1 MELGVRA
8 GIDEVSAS
16 GRVNQYERGKHMPD
30 LLTAANLAKVL
41 NVPTAYLFC
50 EEEDL
55 AAALVLLH
63 RLPRR
68 KRTEAIKSL
77 ANVAS

>member
-1 MELGVRA
+1 
-8 GIDEVSAS
+8 
-16 GRVNQYERGKHMPD
+16 
-30 LLTAANLAKVL
+30 
-41 NVPTAYLFC
+41 VPTAYLFC

-68 KRTEAIKSL
+68 KRTEVIKSL